1 VRRERYDIVGSCV
14 PARRGR
20 CRDAVTL
27 HRSRSA
33 RYPGI
38 PDAAFSG
45 PGDGL
50 ILAAITAAG
59 GGVLRDVL
67 RSQSDIPTLKGSIY
81 PKIALA
87 WGLVYSI
94 AILVLGK

>member
-1 VRRERYDIVGSCV
+1 LRSGG

-20 CRDAVTL
+20 WRDAGTL

-45 PGDGL
+45 PRHGPL
-50 ILAAITAAG
+50 LAAITAAG
-59 GGVLRDVL
+59 GGELRDVL
-67 RSQSDIPTLKGSIY
+67 LSQSDIPSLKGSIY
-81 PKIALA
+81 PEIALA

-94 AILVLGK
+94 AIFVLGK